1 MAATWTVTGSGA
13 VVLSPKKSKYPV
25 RLTSATMGRGPN
37 SRSRCLRRPSP
48 AGRHQIFPYRSPYN
62 SAQYQTPFPFAE
74 WAGAGAT
81 VPLSGFGN
89 MLFQGVKKAVDTDG
103 FLGLFKGGLSETAV
117 GISGAL
123 VMGYL
128 AALVFRSKM
137 KM

>member
-1 MAATWTVTGSGA
+1 MDYLITFLVGGAICALVQVLMDVTKLLPGRIMVILLCLGSLLGA
-13 VVLSPKKSKYPV
+13 LGIYK
-25 RLTSATMGRGPN
+25 
-37 SRSRCLRRPSP
+37 
-48 AGRHQIFPYRSPYN
+48 
-62 SAQYQTPFPFAE
+62 PFAE

-123 VMGYL
+123 VMGYIASL
-128 AALVFRSKM
+128 IFKSKM

>member
-1 MAATWTVTGSGA
+1 MDYLITFLVGGAICAAVQILMDVTKLLPGRIMVILLCAGSILSA
-13 VVLSPKKSKYPV
+13 VGL
-25 RLTSATMGRGPN
+25 
-37 SRSRCLRRPSP
+37 
-48 AGRHQIFPYRSPYN
+48 
-62 SAQYQTPFPFAE
+62 YQPFAD

-123 VMGYL
+123 IMGYL
-128 AALVFRSKM
+128 AAIVFKSKM
-137 KM
+137 KQ

>member
-1 MAATWTVTGSGA
+1 MDYLITFLVGGAICALVQVLMDVTKLLPGRIMVILLCLGSI
-13 VVLSPKKSKYPV
+13 LSALGIYK
-25 RLTSATMGRGPN
+25 
-37 SRSRCLRRPSP
+37 
-48 AGRHQIFPYRSPYN
+48 
-62 SAQYQTPFPFAE
+62 PFAE

-123 VMGYL
+123 VIGYI
-128 AALVFRSKM
+128 ASLVFKSKM

>member
-1 MAATWTVTGSGA
+1 MDYLITFLVGGAICALVQVLMDVTKLLPGRIMVILLCLGSI
-13 VVLSPKKSKYPV
+13 LSALGIYK
-25 RLTSATMGRGPN
+25 
-37 SRSRCLRRPSP
+37 
-48 AGRHQIFPYRSPYN
+48 
-62 SAQYQTPFPFAE
+62 PFAE

-123 VMGYL
+123 VLGYI
-128 AALVFRSKM
+128 ASLVFKSKM